1 MSDIDTL
8 YDHLLEK
15 QFIPSPKPMI
25 TIDKYSANMHELIRK
40 FNDNPF
46 ITQEFYEEY
55 EFTLMEFSNCLATER
70 VSVNYEKIQMDLDY
84 SKKFTE
90 LRDEC
95 KSNAD
100 CEAKTDWLFAER
112 KAKRKS
118 LDNVMN
124 MYNDLVWNYRRW
136 WGVMQSSIIWNRQD
150 EKRQDTAMQADYNS
164 MIA

>member
-1 MSDIDTL
+1 M
-8 YDHLLEK
+8 K
-15 QFIPSPKPMI
+15 
-25 TIDKYSANMHELIRK
+25 TIDRYSADMQELIRK

-46 ITQEFYEEY
+46 ITQEFVEEY
-55 EFTLMEFSNCLATER
+55 EFALLEFSNCLATER

-118 LDNVMN
+118 LDNTIN
-124 MYNDLVWNYRRW
+124 MYNDLIWNYRRW
-136 WGVMQSSIIWNRQD
+136 WDTMKSSIIWERQD
-150 EKRQDTAMQADYNS
+150 NKRIDSVMS
-164 MIA
+164 WM

>member
-8 YDHLLEK
+8 YDHLLEQ
-15 QFIPSPKPMI
+15 QFIPSPKTM
-25 TIDKYSANMHELIRK
+25 TIDKYSANMQELIRK

-55 EFTLMEFSNCLATER
+55 EFALMEFSNCLATER

-100 CEAKTDWLFAER
+100 CEAKTD
-112 KAKRKS
+112 
-118 LDNVMN
+118 
-124 MYNDLVWNYRRW
+124 
-136 WGVMQSSIIWNRQD
+136 
-150 EKRQDTAMQADYNS
+150 
-164 MIA
+164 

>member
-1 MSDIDTL
+1 M
-8 YDHLLEK
+8 K
-15 QFIPSPKPMI
+15 
-25 TIDKYSANMHELIRK
+25 TIDRYSADMHELIRK

-46 ITQEFYEEY
+46 ISQEFVEEY
-55 EFTLMEFSNCLATER
+55 EFALLEFSNCLATER

-118 LDNVMN
+118 LDNTMN
-124 MYNDLVWNYRRW
+124 MYNDLIWNYRRW
-136 WGVMQSSIIWNRQD
+136 WDTMKSSIIWERQD
-150 EKRQDTAMQADYNS
+150 NKRIDSVMS
-164 MIA
+164 WM